1 MKILWSP
8 ELCHEVLFPSPQ
20 TPQQYEKEYNDKRG
34 DGQSS
39 KFHGYAY
46 DGIWVIAKT
55 LQRAM
60 KYLNTTNKHQKIE
73 DFNYTNH
80 KLGKIFLDAMNET
93 NFFGV
98 TVRPNLLLFTIFLSQ
113 YLKYSDYIF

>member
-1 MKILWSP
+1 MLVWIQLCKMLRWNWIFSP
-8 ELCHEVLFPSPQ
+8 LQ
-20 TPQQYEKEYNDKRG
+20 TPQQYEKEYNAKRG

-46 DGIWVIAKT
+46 DGIWVIART

-60 KYLNTTNKHQKIE
+60 NYLNSTKKHQKIE

-93 NFFGV
+93 RFFGV
-98 TVRPNLLLFTIFLSQ
+98 TVSPHQIIVGCRKLVILCQ
-113 YLKYSDYIF
+113 